1 MARTGENIY
10 KRKDGRWEARYIKYY
25 DGNGKAKYGY
35 VYGHSYAEA
44 KGKLIGCLTSTSSS
58 PSASDKSNPLKRF
71 DYWLD
76 EWLKV
81 KKVRVKEP
89 TYIRYRNSIEN
100 HIKPHLG
107 KYPVERISAALIEN
121 FAQYLLENGRL
132 DKTGGLSE
140 KSVLD
145 ILTIVKE
152 AIKYTNTL
160 GISTSCQIE
169 FIPLRCKQK
178 EMRVLSQKESKILV
192 SYLTVESDV
201 YKFGIFLALYT
212 GIRIG
217 ELCALQWKDWSFDT
231 KTIHISKTMQRL
243 QKVER
248 NEEKKTHVIVVEAKS
263 KSSHRLIPL
272 PDFIL
277 EIASKYK
284 QPPNCYVIST
294 ERGKFTE
301 PRVMQYQFKKC
312 MDLCGIKDV
321 NFHALRHTFAT
332 RCIESGFDVK
342 TLSEI
347 LGHSSVKITL
357 DKYVHSSLELKRINM
372 EKLQLF

>member
-1 MARTGENIY
+1 MSRTGENIY

-44 KGKLIGCLTSTSSS
+44 KSKLIRCLTSIKSG
-58 PSASDKSNPLKRF
+58 PASNSKPNSFKGF
-71 DYWLD
+71 DFWLD

-100 HIKPHLG
+100 HIKPYLG
-107 KYPVERISAALIEN
+107 KYPIERISTALIEK
-121 FAQYLLENGRL
+121 FAQYLLEKGRL

-152 AIKYTNTL
+152 VIKYTNTL
-160 GISTSCQIE
+160 GIATSCQIE
-169 FIPLRCKQK
+169 FIPLKNKRK
-178 EMRVLSQKESKILV
+178 EMRVLSKEESQKLV
-192 SYLTVESDV
+192 SYLTVDTDN
-201 YKFGIFLALYT
+201 YKFGIFLAFYT
-212 GIRIG
+212 GIRVG
-217 ELCALQWKDWSFDT
+217 ELCALQWKDLSFND
-231 KTIHISKTMQRL
+231 KTLHISKTMQRL
-243 QKVER
+243 QKVEH

-263 KSSHRLIPL
+263 QSSHRLIPL

-277 EIASKYK
+277 EMASKYK
-284 QPPNCYVIST
+284 QSPNCYIIST
-294 ERGKFTE
+294 SRGKFIE

-312 MDLCGIKDV
+312 MEDCGIKDV

-332 RCIESGFDVK
+332 RCIEAGFDIK

-357 DKYVHSSLELKRINM
+357 DKYVHSSHELKRINM
-372 EKLQLF
+372 EKLRMF

>member
-25 DGNGKAKYGY
+25 DGSGKAKYGY
-35 VYGHSYAEA
+35 VYAHSYTEA
-44 KGKLIGCLTSTSSS
+44 KSKLIRCLTSISSG
-58 PSASDKSNPLKRF
+58 SASNGRPNGLKGF
-71 DYWLD
+71 DFWLD

-100 HIKPHLG
+100 HIKPYLG
-107 KYPVERISAALIEN
+107 KYPIERISTALIEN
-121 FAQYLLENGRL
+121 FAQHLLVNGRL
-132 DKTGGLSE
+132 DKAGGLSE

-152 AIKYTNTL
+152 VLKYTNSL
-160 GISTSCQIE
+160 GITTSCQIE
-169 FIPLRCKQK
+169 FIPLKCKQK
-178 EMRVLSQKESKILV
+178 EMRVLSKEESQKLV
-192 SYLTVESDV
+192 SYLTVDSDN

-217 ELCALQWKDWSFDT
+217 ELCALQWKDLSFDA
-231 KTIHISKTMQRL
+231 KTLHISKTMQRL

-263 KSSHRLIPL
+263 QSSHRLIPL

-284 QPPNCYVIST
+284 QSPNSYIIST
-294 ERGKFTE
+294 DRGKFIE

-312 MDLCGIKDV
+312 MEACGIKNV

-332 RCIESGFDVK
+332 RCVEAGFDIK

-357 DKYVHSSLELKRINM
+357 DKYVHSSLELKRSNM